1 MKLNL
6 STLSA
11 ALALSTLT
19 TRTLVA
25 LKKHWR
31 QMRGAARVLTDA
43 KNSVLVSQP
52 AGNPKRLEVSFSVP
66 ETRQGDV
73 VDGIARQFWH
83 WMEDYS
89 DSSIGFESERQRN
102 RRSRG
107 SSRRDAC
114 R

>member
-66 ETRQGDV
+66 KARGRVPDV
-73 VDGIARQFWH
+73 G
-83 WMEDYS
+83 
-89 DSSIGFESERQRN
+89 GQRKLAFVPLVWYKHN
-102 RRSRG
+102 SRSLVMPR
-107 SSRRDAC
+107 
-114 R
+114 